1 MYIDQGKDG
10 ETTHEDRN
18 ELGVAC
24 SLLPLLLL
32 ILTINPNFRLSS
44 QVSYIVVIVVYL
56 VGVRYVCVIDMK
68 ARRMMKYRFVLPCGL
83 FVYHDVR
90 KCLLHCIFIIRPTL
104 ATVTS
109 FVSSKLNVIAQ

>member
-1 MYIDQGKDG
+1 MYINQGKDG

-18 ELGVAC
+18 ELEMAC

-32 ILTINPNFRLSS
+32 LILLILLINPNFRLSS
-44 QVSYIVVIVVYL
+44 QVFYIVVIVMYL

-68 ARRMMKYRFVLPCGL
+68 ARRMTKYRFLLPCGL

-90 KCLLHCIFIIRPTL
+90 KCLLHCIFMIRPTL
-104 ATVTS
+104 AT
-109 FVSSKLNVIAQ
+109 IA